1 MKFKMKALAGG
12 AGGGVVSVHR
22 NVRAAFISQEICISR
37 LETHAIVS
45 CPVCVGATGDTQLDG
60 NLEEEAKVA
69 KSCRQILFTSL
80 TGRKKNRL

>member
-12 AGGGVVSVHR
+12 AGGVSVHR
-22 NVRAAFISQEICISR
+22 NVKAAFISQEICISR

-69 KSCRQILFTSL
+69 KSCSQILFTSL